1 VLKGTAATATQGESS
16 LGMFPELNMKQLS
29 WQSPVTPIWQSPV
42 TPISIESDYHGG
54 RDKDVMGI
62 TKTRFVIDSP
72 HKNSLKCDGHH
83 SVPSPPLVA

>member
-1 VLKGTAATATQGESS
+1 MLKGTAATATQGESS

-29 WQSPVTPIWQSPV
+29 WQSPV